1 MFSFEYSSTD
11 YQELLEDFAR
21 ALNVTITDNRIYFP
35 EKVGKGYVQLV
46 QLPAGLQAL
55 ISNYY
60 INDLFFLNRI
70 KTNNDEFYTLRYDD
84 IMISDKLTLKINDE
98 ELNQTSKRQTSI
110 YLTSNLFDV
119 SYLGTKGS
127 SIRGINI
134 IFNKDWMAK
143 YLGITNSDDVL
154 NTYLSLKTESYNIE
168 PVDSIYRTYFDEIIH
183 ADTQDLLWLAIMQN
197 RILLLIERFFSRLYE
212 KSRALTHHVRISKQD
227 INRLVNIESIIIN
240 DLTAPPPTIEALAT
254 TAAMSS
260 AKLKRIFKDVYG
272 TGIYSYYQKQRMQK
286 AREMLLT
293 GNFSVKEVGL
303 HIGYANLSNFAT
315 AFKKEFAVLPSQAKG

>member
-70 KTNNDEFYTLRYDD
+70 KTSNDEFYTLRYDD

-98 ELNQTSKRQTSI
+98 ELNQSGKRQTSI

-183 ADTQDLLWLAIMQN
+183 ADTQDLLWLAILQN

-212 KSRALTHHVRISKQD
+212 KSRSLTHHVRISKQD
-227 INRLVNIESIIIN
+227 ITRLVKIESIIIN

>member
-1 MFSFEYSSTD
+1 VFSFEYSSTD

-197 RILLLIERFFSRLYE
+197 RILLLIERFFTRLYE

>member
-1 MFSFEYSSTD
+1 
-11 YQELLEDFAR
+11 LEDFAR

-197 RILLLIERFFSRLYE
+197 RILLLIERFFTRLYE